1 MLREDH
7 WQDIRILMKHL
18 GRQLLDSY
26 YADIQ
31 NNQNGDNKISQIQDI
46 AALIGP
52 SSGIRPAKT
61 SKRPNM

>member
-1 MLREDH
+1 M
-7 WQDIRILMKHL
+7 MKHL

-46 AALIGP
+46 AVLIGP